1 MKHLF
6 FLIVVS
12 LCSLVSNARER
23 VCFDN
28 DWKFI
33 LGDSA
38 QMASPEYNDSHW
50 RTLNVPH
57 DWAIEGDFHDSNPS
71 GASGGALPGGI
82 GWYRKHF
89 TLSSLVSPQLSSRV
103 SPQLSSRAQSRDL
116 LPHLFLSFDG
126 VYMNSTVYI
135 NGKKVGTRPY
145 GYSSFEYDIT
155 PYVHEGEN
163 VVAVRVDNSD
173 QPNSRWYSGCGIY
186 RHVWLTKTHPIH
198 IKHWGVYIHN
208 GKVEVDYINPT
219 NQKVTVKNELLD
231 ANGKVIARQ
240 SSRHSPRLSS
250 RATSRDLSTS
260 VEMTTGKDVSSRHS
274 PRLSSRH
281 SPRLSSRAT
290 SRDLL
295 NAEGKQKNR
304 TIKLWSCE
312 SPNIYTVRTQLIVA
326 GQVVDEVTT
335 TTGFRDFKFD
345 PKTGF
350 WLNGKNFKLNGV
362 CEHHDFGCLGSALN
376 EDALHRKLTKLKAM
390 GVNAI
395 RCSHNPPA
403 PELLNM
409 CDTMGIIVMDESF
422 DMWRRRKTQNDYAR
436 FFDEWHERDLTDLV
450 LRDRN
455 HPSVLMW
462 SIGNEVLE
470 QWSDAKADTLTLE
483 QANLILN
490 AGHDAS
496 TLAKEGELSVNSL
509 LTRHL
514 AEIIKRYDTTRPITA
529 GCNEVNPNN
538 HLFKSG
544 AIDIIGF
551 NYHHQMVKDFPK
563 NFPDKPMIFSESVS
577 ALQTRGFYMMPSDS
591 IYRAPKQWWLP
602 YTDPTFMCSA
612 YDNMS
617 ASWGSTHE
625 ETWDVVKN
633 TPYVGGQFI
642 WTGFDYIGE
651 PTPYGFPARSSYFG
665 VIDLAGFP
673 KDSYYMYQSE
683 WTDKPM
689 LHLFP
694 HWNWRPG
701 QTIDLWAYY
710 NQADEVELFIN
721 GQSQGIKSKLP
732 SRATPGDLSTS
743 CVLSVASDQRSSA
756 VEMTVGKD
764 VSSRAQSR
772 DLCTKYHAAWRVPF
786 APGEITAVSRKNG
799 KTVCTQTIKTAGPP
813 HHLRLSIDYQ
823 GKTTTFITVEVVD
836 KDGNLCPWAE
846 NQIEFSTTGG
856 AKILGTDNGCQT
868 SMERFQAP
876 RRKAF
881 FGKCLVV
888 VQHPMTSG
896 APSMSSRP
904 SPLMSSRP
912 SPLMSSR
919 PSPLM
924 SSRATSRDLTNSPT
938 LTAQSIDLLPSS
950 IQF

>member
-1 MKHLF
+1 MKKSF
-6 FLIVVS
+6 IAIIAI
-12 LCSLVSNARER
+12 LCSLVSTARER
-23 VCFDN
+23 VCFDS
-28 DWKFI
+28 DWKFM
-33 LGDSA
+33 LGDSV
-38 QMASPEYNDSHW
+38 QMASVEYNDAHW
-50 RTLNVPH
+50 RTLDVPH
-57 DWAIEGDFHDSNPS
+57 DWAIEGDFRADNPS

-82 GWYRKHF
+82 GWYRKYF
-89 TLSSLVSPQLSSRV
+89 SLPAGSEKY
-103 SPQLSSRAQSRDL
+103 
-116 LPHLFLSFDG
+116 FLEFDG

-135 NGKKVGTRPY
+135 NGQKVGSRPY

-186 RHVWLTKTHPIH
+186 RHVWLTKTNPIH
-198 IKHWGVYIHN
+198 IKRWGVHIHN
-208 GKVEVDYINPT
+208 GKVDVDYVNPT
-219 NQKVTVKNELLD
+219 NQKVKVKNIWLD
-231 ANGKVIARQ
+231 ANGKTI
-240 SSRHSPRLSS
+240 PPPLSS
-250 RATSRDLSTS
+250 RA
-260 VEMTTGKDVSSRHS
+260 KWS
-274 PRLSSRH
+274 PET
-281 SPRLSSRAT
+281 PYV
-290 SRDLL
+290 
-295 NAEGKQKNR
+295 
-304 TIKLWSCE
+304 
-312 SPNIYTVRTQLIVA
+312 YTVRTQLIVK
-326 GQVVDEVTT
+326 GKVVDEVET

-350 WLNGKNFKLNGV
+350 WLNGKNIKLNGV
-362 CEHHDFGCLGSALN
+362 CEHHDFGCLGAALN

-409 CDTMGIIVMDESF
+409 CDTMGFIVMDESF

-436 FFDEWHERDLTDLV
+436 FFDEWHERDLTDMV

-514 AEIIKRYDTTRPITA
+514 AEIIKRYDTSRPITA

-563 NFPDKPMIFSESVS
+563 NFPDKPMIFTESVS
-577 ALQTRGFYMMPSDS
+577 ALQTRGFYKMPSDS
-591 IYRAPKQWWLP
+591 IYRAPKEWWLP

-694 HWNWRPG
+694 HWNWLPG

-710 NQADEVELFIN
+710 NQADEVELYLN
-721 GQSQGIKSKLP
+721 GVSQGVKSKLP
-732 SRATPGDLSTS
+732 
-743 CVLSVASDQRSSA
+743 
-756 VEMTVGKD
+756 
-764 VSSRAQSR
+764 SRAQSR
-772 DLCTKYHAAWRVPF
+772 DLCTPYHAAWRIPF
-786 APGEITAVSRKNG
+786 TPGEITAVSRRDG
-799 KTVCTQTIKTAGPP
+799 KVVQTQTIKTAGAP
-813 HHLRLSIDYQ
+813 HHIRLSIDYK
-823 GKTTTFITVEVVD
+823 GKTTTFITAEIVD

-856 AKILGTDNGCQT
+856 ATILGTDNGCQT

-881 FGKCLVV
+881 FGKCMVV
-888 VQHPMTSG
+888 IG
-896 APSMSSRP
+896 LSSRANP
-904 SPLMSSRP
+904 SPL
-912 SPLMSSR
+912 
-919 PSPLM
+919 
-924 SSRATSRDLTNSPT
+924 SSRAQSRDLIEIPT
-938 LTAQSIDLLPSS
+938 LRAESIDLLPSS
-950 IQF
+950 IEF

>member
-1 MKHLF
+1 MKKSF
-6 FLIVVS
+6 IAIIAI
-12 LCSLVSNARER
+12 LCSLVSTARER
-23 VCFDN
+23 VCFDS
-28 DWKFI
+28 DWKFM
-33 LGDSA
+33 LGDSV
-38 QMASPEYNDSHW
+38 QMASVEYNDAHW
-50 RTLNVPH
+50 RTLDVPH
-57 DWAIEGDFHDSNPS
+57 DWAIEGDFRADNPS

-82 GWYRKHF
+82 GWYRKYF
-89 TLSSLVSPQLSSRV
+89 SLPAGSEKY
-103 SPQLSSRAQSRDL
+103 
-116 LPHLFLSFDG
+116 FLEFDG

-135 NGKKVGTRPY
+135 NGQKVGSRPY

-186 RHVWLTKTHPIH
+186 RHVWLTKTNPIH
-198 IKHWGVYIHN
+198 IKRWGVHIHN
-208 GKVEVDYINPT
+208 GKVDVDYVNPT
-219 NQKVTVKNELLD
+219 NQKVQVKNIWLD
-231 ANGKVIARQ
+231 ANGNTIT
-240 SSRHSPRLSS
+240 PPLSS
-250 RATSRDLSTS
+250 RAKSRDLS
-260 VEMTTGKDVSSRHS
+260 
-274 PRLSSRH
+274 
-281 SPRLSSRAT
+281 
-290 SRDLL
+290 
-295 NAEGKQKNR
+295 NAEGKKPH
-304 TIKLWSCE
+304 IKQWSPE
-312 SPNIYTVRTQLIVA
+312 TPYVYTVRTQLIVK
-326 GQVVDEVTT
+326 GKVVDEVET

-350 WLNGKNFKLNGV
+350 WLNGKNIKLNGV
-362 CEHHDFGCLGSALN
+362 CEHHDFGCLGAALN

-409 CDTMGIIVMDESF
+409 CDTMGFIVMDESF

-436 FFDEWHERDLTDLV
+436 FFDEWHERDLTDMV

-514 AEIIKRYDTTRPITA
+514 AEIIKRYDTSRPITA

-563 NFPDKPMIFSESVS
+563 NFPDKPMIFTESVS
-577 ALQTRGFYMMPSDS
+577 ALQTRGFYKMPSDS
-591 IYRAPKQWWLP
+591 IYRAPKEWWLP

-694 HWNWRPG
+694 HWNWLPG

-710 NQADEVELFIN
+710 NQADEVELYLN
-721 GQSQGIKSKLP
+721 GVSQGVKRKL
-732 SRATPGDLSTS
+732 
-743 CVLSVASDQRSSA
+743 
-756 VEMTVGKD
+756 
-764 VSSRAQSR
+764 SSRAQSR
-772 DLCTKYHAAWRVPF
+772 DLCTPYHAAWRIPF
-786 APGEITAVSRKNG
+786 TPGEITAVSRRDG
-799 KTVCTQTIKTAGPP
+799 KVVQTQTIKTAGVP
-813 HHLRLSIDYQ
+813 HHIRLSIDYK
-823 GKTTTFITVEVVD
+823 GKTTTFITAEIVD

-856 AKILGTDNGCQT
+856 ATILGTDNGCQT

-881 FGKCLVV
+881 FGKCMVV
-888 VQHPMTSG
+888 IG
-896 APSMSSRP
+896 
-904 SPLMSSRP
+904 L
-912 SPLMSSR
+912 
-919 PSPLM
+919 
-924 SSRATSRDLTNSPT
+924 SSRATPSPLSSRAQSRDLIEIPT
-938 LTAQSIDLLPSS
+938 LRAESIDLLPSS
-950 IQF
+950 IEF